1 MRRFGGTA
9 YLSRM
14 LVLAGLGALIV
25 GAAVFAAVFFHD
37 RTELTTMSARWAVIW
52 ASAAGVL
59 TGWLWW
65 DVRTSNQPNLTS
77 VAWRWLPLSIPAGLA
92 VLVYSSDTIHHSL
105 MSWNRA
111 RVLGGAITLGALA
124 LIWLAQRAARRQAEQ
139 PAEAWLA
146 ALSAAAPLVIGASLL
161 VQGLLQ
167 ATSFVHLAVDDFV
180 RYWSIAD
187 SLAAGGGYPVWTAG
201 AGIAQGG
208 GSGYWTDLPV
218 LPLLLMVS
226 FALFG
231 HTLTAAHVPLL
242 LANVALPFVLYA
254 LYLRLTGH
262 RLWAFVGTSL
272 ILFLPF
278 FQIYTLGASEPDPV
292 LIVLVAALLWRVVV
306 LAQSSA
312 DLPSRTLR
320 WHGLTVGLLAA
331 ATALVRPE
339 GIVYAALIP
348 AGLLFHQ
355 HSRRALWW
363 ALGPATVLVGG
374 FAAALWPAVQ
384 RPWPQVPRELELAN
398 IPVNLQLVHTPLE
411 HAAQHLYLSEP
422 MLLAALAVLSAVA
435 VVGAI
440 SLVRAHPALVGL
452 PIALLA
458 HGALLLLL
466 DPFSLRTAD
475 PPEFLR
481 HVSYAWPLLLGL
493 MLPLFPRLR
502 RVPHVLSIVGAV
514 LLVSAFAYLTAT
526 AEEVC
531 AFGYLTAAQE
541 EVCTSP
547 GRGSLLRSDI
557 YLLWSDLVRVPYN
570 LPTQLAETSFFPFR
584 TDLFATYRP
593 YDLHG
598 IDYGFDYQLA
608 SWLAF
613 GAALPFIAARE
624 RRNTHTHRAGPPP
637 KTTRHGDAA

>member
-1 MRRFGGTA
+1 
-9 YLSRM
+9 M
-14 LVLAGLGALIV
+14 LVGLGLLIV
-25 GAAVFAAVFFHD
+25 GTAVFAAVFFHD
-37 RTELTTMSARWAVIW
+37 RTALTTMSARWAVIW
-52 ASAAGVL
+52 VIAAGAL

-77 VAWRWLPLSIPAGLA
+77 VARRWLPLIIPTGLA

-111 RVLGGAITLGALA
+111 RVLGGAIMLGVLA
-124 LIWLAQRAARRQAEQ
+124 LIWLAQRAARRHAER

-146 ALSAAAPLVIGASLL
+146 VLAVAAPLVIGASLF

-180 RYWSIAD
+180 RYWTIAD
-187 SLAAGGGYPVWTAG
+187 SLAAGGGYPVWEASAG
-201 AGIAQGG
+201 TAQGG
-208 GSGYWTDLPV
+208 GSGYWTDLPL
-218 LPLLLMVS
+218 LPLLLVVS

-242 LANVALPFVLYA
+242 LANIALPFVLYA

-278 FQIYTLGASEPDPV
+278 IQIYTLGASEPDPV
-292 LIVLVAALLWRVVV
+292 LIVLLAALVWRVLV
-306 LAQSSA
+306 LAQSNTA
-312 DLPSRTLR
+312 VPPEKLR
-320 WHGLTVGLLAA
+320 WHGLALGLLVA

-339 GIVYAALIP
+339 GSLYAVLVP
-348 AGLLFHQ
+348 AGLLFNQ
-355 HSRRALWW
+355 HARRALWW
-363 ALGPATVLVGG
+363 ALAPAIVLVGG

-398 IPVNLQLVHTPLE
+398 IPENLQLAHEPLA
-411 HAAQHLYLSEP
+411 HAAQNLHLSEP
-422 MLLAALAVLSAVA
+422 MLLAVLALLLAVA
-435 VVGAI
+435 VFGAI
-440 SLVRAHPALVGL
+440 SLIRAHPALIGL
-452 PIALLA
+452 PIALLV
-458 HGALLLLL
+458 HGAFLLLL

-481 HVSYAWPLLLGL
+481 HISYAWPLLLGL

-502 RVPHVLSIVGAV
+502 QVPHMLSIAGAV
-514 LLVSAFAYLTAT
+514 LLVSAFAYVTAT

-531 AFGYLTAAQE
+531 AFGYFTAKPVEGCANL
-541 EVCTSP
+541 

-557 YLLWSDLVRVPYN
+557 YLLWTDLIRVPYT
-570 LPTQLAETSFFPFR
+570 LPTQLDETSFITFR
-584 TDLFATYRP
+584 TDLFATYSP

-608 SWLAF
+608 AWLAF

-624 RRNTHTHRAGPPP
+624 MRGRG
-637 KTTRHGDAA
+637 TTSFLQGDALAAGRRSLRLLGRRKNT